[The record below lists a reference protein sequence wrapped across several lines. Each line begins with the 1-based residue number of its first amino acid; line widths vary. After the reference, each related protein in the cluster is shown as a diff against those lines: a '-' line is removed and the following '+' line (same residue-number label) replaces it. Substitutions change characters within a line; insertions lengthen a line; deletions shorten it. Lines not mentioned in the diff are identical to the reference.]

1 MKPSGKRLVHKLVI
15 DDKFDHQFFGIV
27 SHEPDYKTSL
37 EINKRLNIN
46 LKNDEPARVNDDD
59 QAIFSRFTA
68 KSKYSDLS
76 YQLICNKSESSTLSK
91 NFPTL
96 DYLFVIC
103 GSLNSDIV
111 EDTQSKIRDITYVT
125 AVFLLDNKKLSE
137 EYQVLQIS

>member
-1 MKPSGKRLVHKLVI
+1 MKPSGKRLLHKLVI

-37 EINKRLNIN
+37 EINKKLNIN
-46 LKNDEPARVNDDD
+46 LQNDQPARSNESDLAV
-59 QAIFSRFTA
+59 FSRFTA
-68 KSKYSDLS
+68 KTKYSDHT
-76 YQLICNKSESSTLSK
+76 YQLISNKSDSSTLSK
-91 NFPTL
+91 NFPAL

-111 EDTQSKIRDITYVT
+111 DDAQSKIRDITYVT
-125 AVFLLDNKKLSE
+125 AVFLLDNNKLSE